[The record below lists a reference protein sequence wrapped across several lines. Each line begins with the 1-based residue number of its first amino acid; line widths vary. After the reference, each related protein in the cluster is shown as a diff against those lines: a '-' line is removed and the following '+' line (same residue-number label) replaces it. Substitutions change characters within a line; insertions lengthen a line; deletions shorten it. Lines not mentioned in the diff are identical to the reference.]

1 MVVDF
6 ACPLHLVASLRD
18 GGVVYYEAMRGLRLG
33 HVVLDYETFETQRHA
48 RHHLPPADLR
58 VRPEQ
63 VEAVF
68 ASFGIASS
76 IEALPVGL

>member
-1 MVVDF
+1 MAV
-6 ACPLHLVASLRD
+6 SSII
-18 GGVVYYEAMRGLRLG
+18 EAMRGLRFG
-33 HVVLDYETFETQRHA
+33 HVVLDYETFETQRHVRHV
-48 RHHLPPADLR
+48 RHHLPPVDLG